1 MVLKVISETLGGLL
15 ALMLN
20 ALHAVH
26 SNDIAFF
33 GYGMLKT
40 PEVLRSQY
48 YISQLKKF
56 LKQDLDLCIR
66 GGGYKT
72 ADLFQSADLKLNIEK
87 IDLPDQ
93 SQGTVICNH
102 VLEHVDDKKALQELF
117 RVLDSDGVLILSV
130 PIIEGWETTYENSE
144 ISLPENRELYFGQ
157 NDHVRFYGRDFRDR
171 LSEAGFDFL
180 EVTAEG
186 DDVIKYGLWR
196 GEKFFICKK
205 SA

>member
-1 MVLKVISETLGGLL
+1 VVLKVISETLGGLL

-26 SNDIAFF
+26 SNDIAFLVWYAENS
-33 GYGMLKT
+33 GSLKE
-40 PEVLRSQY
+40 PVLHFAAEKILETRFRSLY
-48 YISQLKKF
+48 T
-56 LKQDLDLCIR
+56 
-66 GGGYKT
+66 GGGSKT

>member
-1 MVLKVISETLGGLL
+1 
-15 ALMLN
+15 
-20 ALHAVH
+20 
-26 SNDIAFF
+26 
-33 GYGMLKT
+33 
-40 PEVLRSQY
+40 
-48 YISQLKKF
+48 
-56 LKQDLDLCIR
+56 
-66 GGGYKT
+66 
-72 ADLFQSADLKLNIEK
+72 LKLNIEK